1 MPLAITLLAL
11 DGTTWTR
18 FKDLMATHSPLTSA
32 EPRTLLVACG
42 NTFRGDDGV
51 GWCIGGAVEQQ
62 VHLTGL
68 TVLRTRQLLPE
79 HAEAVSAADVVVFV
93 DCSAITAAGTVSTIP
108 IEPAENLPRV
118 LTHHLDPSVLLR
130 LSRDLYDRTPGRA
143 VAITVGGESFD
154 WTDRLSRSVK
164 SAVPEAMEAVRLALL
179 GVTVPELAPQE
190 H

>member
-1 MPLAITLLAL
+1 MAIP
-11 DGTTWTR
+11 
-18 FKDLMATHSPLTSA
+18 SPLSA
-32 EPRTLLVACG
+32 DQPRALLVACG

-62 VHLTGL
+62 VHLAGL

-108 IEPAENLPRV
+108 LEPAESLPRV
-118 LTHHLDPSVLLR
+118 LTHHLDPAVLLR
-130 LSRDLYDRTPGRA
+130 LARDLYAHTPDRA

-154 WTDRLSRSVK
+154 WSDRLSRSVK
-164 SAVPEAMEAVRLALL
+164 SAVPEAMEAVRMALL
-179 GVTVPELAPQE
+179 GVTAPELALQE

>member
-1 MPLAITLLAL
+1 
-11 DGTTWTR
+11 
-18 FKDLMATHSPLTSA
+18 MATHFPFSA
-32 EPRTLLVACG
+32 DQPRTLLVACG

-51 GWCIGGAVEQQ
+51 GWCIGGAVEEQLQ
-62 VHLTGL
+62 LAGL

-93 DCSAITAAGTVSTIP
+93 DCSEIAAAGTVSTIP
-108 IEPAENLPRV
+108 IEPAESLPRV
-118 LTHHLDPSVLLR
+118 LTHPLDPAVLLR
-130 LSRDLYDRTPGRA
+130 LSRDLYARTPDRA

-154 WTDRLSRSVK
+154 WSDRLSRSVK

-179 GVTVPELAPQE
+179 GVAAPELALRE